1 MELDMVDAVSKVGF
15 PIVVSLFLL
24 IILWKLIPTINGL
37 KTVITELK
45 GIVTTDASNTGTM
58 ASSISAL
65 TIEIA
70 RMNKNGKK

>member
-37 KTVITELK
+37 KTVIVELK

-58 ASSISAL
+58 ASNISAL

-70 RMNKNGKK
+70 RMNKNGK